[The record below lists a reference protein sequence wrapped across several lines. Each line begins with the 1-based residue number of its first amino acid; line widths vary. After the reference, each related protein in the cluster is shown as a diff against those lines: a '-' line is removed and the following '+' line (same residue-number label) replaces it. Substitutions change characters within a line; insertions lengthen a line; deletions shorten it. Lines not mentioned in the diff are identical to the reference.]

1 VRDRTRLEPEFGSY
15 SDWIVDAAE
24 HLDVSHRIAVA
35 SRGTGNPALLRMAS
49 DAAGIGPGDVVLDVG
64 SGLGGPAA
72 WLEANTGCTTIGFDL
87 MEVSVCAQR
96 RMFPHVRSLV
106 ADSDLLPFCSDRF
119 DAAWCLGVLEMIEDK
134 GAALSEIA
142 RVLRPGGLVCL
153 YEFAGESSSPA
164 ERPGANRFVTAGT
177 ISDSVQ
183 RSGLELMW
191 AERAPELPD
200 TPSEWRDVTR
210 IVREEITRSH
220 AGDPRLEDAEKE
232 RQRFLEMRR
241 SGEIED
247 WIFVARKR
255 PRWVNGRG

>member
-1 VRDRTRLEPEFGSY
+1 MADRTRLEPEFGWY

-142 RVLRPGGLVCL
+142 RVLRPGGRVCL
-153 YEFAGESSSPA
+153 YEYAGESSLPTG
-164 ERPGANRFVTAGT
+164 RPGANRFVTAGT
-177 ISDSVQ
+177 ILDSVQ
-183 RSGLELMW
+183 RSGLEFMR

-200 TPSEWRDVTR
+200 PPSGWRDVTR

-255 PRWVNGRG
+255 PR